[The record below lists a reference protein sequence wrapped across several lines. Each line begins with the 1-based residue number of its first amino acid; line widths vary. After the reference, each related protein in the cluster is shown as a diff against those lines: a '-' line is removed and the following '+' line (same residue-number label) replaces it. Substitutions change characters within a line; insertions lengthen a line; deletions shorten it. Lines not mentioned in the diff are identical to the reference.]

1 MKVIIEQLKSYC
13 DFLKLATGFFLT
25 YNDLISH
32 KEMLCKNLSAFLG
45 IDLTT
50 KDAEDILKKTSR
62 ESMGL
67 NNPHI
72 TKERENRL
80 KDFKKKLHNGHI
92 AALNHLI
99 YSIFENDNVSINF
112 CNKYGLL
119 DINSMK

>member
-1 MKVIIEQLKSYC
+1 MTLNCLVFSN
-13 DFLKLATGFFLT
+13 F
-25 YNDLISH
+25 NDLIN
-32 KEMLCKNLSAFLG
+32 KNVNNKNLSAFLG

-50 KDAEDILKKTSR
+50 KDAEDILKTSR

-92 AALNHLI
+92 ATLNHLI
-99 YSIFENDNVSINF
+99 YSIFGNDNVSINF